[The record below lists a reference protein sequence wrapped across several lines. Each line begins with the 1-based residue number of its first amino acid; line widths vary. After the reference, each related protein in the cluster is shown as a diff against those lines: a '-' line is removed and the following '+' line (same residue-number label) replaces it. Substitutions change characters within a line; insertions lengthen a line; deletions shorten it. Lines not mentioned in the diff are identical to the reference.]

1 MAVTIE
7 VADRGEDYEIDV
19 WRDNP
24 ALGAIN
30 VRVVDSHG
38 AAAYM
43 PRLSSEE
50 ARELA
55 SLLIMAADATDN
67 G

>member
-1 MAVTIE
+1 MGVTIE

-19 WRDNP
+19 WLDNP
-24 ALGAIN
+24 ALGAVH
-30 VRVVDSHG
+30 VRVTDSDG

-55 SLLIMAADATDN
+55 ALLLMAADAADAA
-67 G
+67 

>member
-1 MAVTIE
+1 MGVTIN

-24 ALGAIN
+24 ALGVVH
-30 VRVVDSHG
+30 VRVSDSHG

-43 PRLSSEE
+43 PRLSAEE

-55 SLLIMAADATDN
+55 SLLNMAADAVDK